1 MISIIINHPPEFIE
15 ETSTILIDN
24 NQLISL
30 DETHTEDSLLV
41 FTVSQG
47 NQLDFIIN
55 LTDSVSYEDQ
65 DSSKM
70 RVSVNLFIVSIS
82 EDNTIVP
89 INSKTFVLSELEYKP
104 GSNTHYGTFVIPYTM
119 EFSSITGTK
128 TLSTASQYDNNAQDG
143 YLAILFITAFD
154 SEGESE
160 DFLMVLLI
168 QPSIPFDFMLILIII
183 GVVVVVGII
192 VGVSLLVRKK
202 KKSRISAPFEGYYHQ
217 DYEDVPSQ
225 EVYDFTQ
232 KSVYYCPYCGFQLNT
247 PRSFCPSCGK
257 SLKIQE

>member
-1 MISIIINHPPEFIE
+1 M
-15 ETSTILIDN
+15 
-24 NQLISL
+24 
-30 DETHTEDSLLV
+30 
-41 FTVSQG
+41 
-47 NQLDFIIN
+47 
-55 LTDSVSYEDQ
+55 SYEDQ

-70 RVSVNLFIVSIS
+70 RVSVNLFIASIS

-89 INSKTFVLSELEYKP
+89 INSKNFVLSELEYKP
-104 GSNTHYGTFVIPYTM
+104 GSNTHYGTFAIPYTM

-128 TLSTASQYDNNAQDG
+128 KLSTASQYDNDAQDG
-143 YLAILFITAFD
+143 YLAILLITAFD

-160 DFLMVLLI
+160 DFFMVLLI
-168 QPSIPFDFMLILIII
+168 QPSIPSDFLLVLIII
-183 GVVVVVGII
+183 GVILVVGII

-232 KSVYYCPYCGFQLNT
+232 KSVYFCPYCGFQLTT
-247 PRSFCPSCGK
+247 PRSFCPNCGK
-257 SLKIQE
+257 SLKFQE